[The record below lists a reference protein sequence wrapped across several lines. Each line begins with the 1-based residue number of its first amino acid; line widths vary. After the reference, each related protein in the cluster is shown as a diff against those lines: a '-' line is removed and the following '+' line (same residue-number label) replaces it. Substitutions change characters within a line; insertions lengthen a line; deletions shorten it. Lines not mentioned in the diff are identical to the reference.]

1 MYYSYKMTA
10 VLFCS
15 VQSVPVL
22 KLSKICEFLE
32 VPKLITVKVAEFL
45 YIFQTKA

>member
-1 MYYSYKMTA
+1 MTS
-10 VLFCS
+10 VLFSCS
-15 VQSVPVL
+15 VL

-45 YIFQTKA
+45 HFFQTETQIVQKIN